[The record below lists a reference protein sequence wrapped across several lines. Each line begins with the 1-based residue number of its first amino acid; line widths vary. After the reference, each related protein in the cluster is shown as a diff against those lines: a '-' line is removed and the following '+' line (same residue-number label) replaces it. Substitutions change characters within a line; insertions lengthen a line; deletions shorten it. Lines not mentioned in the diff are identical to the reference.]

1 MNQVNLMKS
10 SRKKACVVK
19 FCTPGQFR
27 TEGRG
32 VVLLGSVVYKAL
44 GLMLPI
50 TSLLHPC
57 LRFRVSFCSP
67 GPGKQNCMHLA
78 CSNHTPA
85 TKVTLT
91 VALSRSFHCYQMRS
105 KLEVLPCQS
114 QASLGST
121 LTGTSMFLNTQAF
134 SDFQPNAMPQAGM
147 VSLQVSIFNCHSLTK
162 PLKLSSNASF
172 SIKVFPHT
180 PPPSTAAPEFP
191 PTLCWPFS
199 HN

>member
-1 MNQVNLMKS
+1 MKQVNLMKS

-27 TEGRG
+27 TEDRG

-44 GLMLPI
+44 GIMLPI
-50 TSLLHPC
+50 TSLPHPC
-57 LRFRVSFCSP
+57 LQFRVSFCSP

-85 TKVTLT
+85 TEVTII
-91 VALSRSFHCYQMRS
+91 VALSMSFHCYQMRS

-114 QASLGST
+114 QASLGSS

-134 SDFQPNAMPQAGM
+134 FDFQPTAMPQAGM
-147 VSLQVSIFNCHSLTK
+147 VSLQVSIFNCHSPTK
-162 PLKLSSNASF
+162 PFKAQLKCQFLHKGFPSHSP
-172 SIKVFPHT
+172 SIYC
-180 PPPSTAAPEFP
+180 S
-191 PTLCWPFS
+191 L
-199 HN
+199 